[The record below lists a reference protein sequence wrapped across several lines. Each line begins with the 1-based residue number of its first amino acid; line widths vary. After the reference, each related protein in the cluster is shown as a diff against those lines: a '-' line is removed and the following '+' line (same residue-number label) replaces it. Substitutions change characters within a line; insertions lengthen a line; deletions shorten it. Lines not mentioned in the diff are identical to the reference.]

1 MVRSL
6 EIIKKKITDLSHDP
20 SNVRTHDEKNITA
33 IKASL
38 RKFGQQKPIVIDDK
52 GTVIAGNG
60 TLESAKSLG
69 WTEIDCVVTQLDS
82 LNKTAFA
89 IADNRTAELA
99 DWDQTALDL
108 QLKSLAD
115 LNMDMS
121 EFDFDIK
128 IDDPTL
134 EPNEKDDEVPEVDDS
149 NELGIELGQVWKLGN
164 HRLMCGDSTKKEDV
178 EKLMDG
184 QKPDMVYTD
193 PPYGINEEG
202 DRSKRGGLCQ
212 GNKLKS
218 FKDDSIEYA
227 VKAYDLCDSIEIK
240 RQVWWGANYYCHSI
254 PQSNNWFVWD
264 KRVVEQNSDNQSDC
278 ELAWVK
284 SKWSSV
290 RIFRHVWKGMIKDS
304 EHGVR
309 RIHPTQKPIALAIW
323 SFDYFK
329 DVKSV
334 LDLFLGSGSTLIACE
349 KTDRQCFGMEID
361 PHYCNVIIKRWEDY
375 TGKKAERII

>member
-1 MVRSL
+1 M
-6 EIIKKKITDLSHDP
+6 DLSHDP

-69 WTEIDCVVTQLDS
+69 WTEIDCVVTELDS

-108 QLKSLAD
+108 QLQSLAE

-128 IDDPTL
+128 IDDPSV
-134 EPNEKDDEVPEVDDS
+134 EANEKDDEVPEVDDS

-178 EKLMDG
+178 DKLMDG
-184 QKPDMVYTD
+184 KKADIVFTD
-193 PPYGINEEG
+193 PPYGNG
-202 DRSKRGGLCQ
+202 DSGKYGRGQLGVRTIKGDKDLSCFVKCIKSIKPDVIMYFLQ
-212 GNKLKS
+212 WRTLKES
-218 FKDDSIEYA
+218 FDSIPL
-227 VKAYDLCDSIEIK
+227 KIK
-240 RQVWWGANYYCHSI
+240 TVG
-254 PQSNNWFVWD
+254 VWD
-264 KRVVEQNSDNQSDC
+264 KKNAGLNGSGGMSEQWEAFCFAGNVRFTKFGGNVFSVSRVH
-278 ELAWVK
+278 K
-284 SKWSSV
+284 
-290 RIFRHVWKGMIKDS
+290 RRS
-304 EHGVR
+304 ESP
-309 RIHPTQKPIALAIW
+309 HPHQKPLELLEWLLSYIE
-323 SFDYFK
+323 DYKIILEPFC
-329 DVKSV
+329 
-334 LDLFLGSGSTLIACE
+334 GSGSTLIACE
-349 KTDRQCFGMEID
+349 RTDRQCFGMEID